1 VRLGGWIAGVVLG
14 TLAGAAWTQ
23 QAAAPRIDEAQLL
36 EESRKVALDLVTQ
49 VRGELTRAL
58 EFSGPLRAIVVCK
71 YSVPEITSNLSRSTG
86 WRVTRVT
93 LRPRNPALGSADA
106 WEQKVLIDFE
116 RRVEHG
122 EHADDLEYREVV
134 TEPQGRFF
142 RYMKAL
148 PVGLLCVSCHGP
160 PDRIS
165 EAVKAQIGLDYKG
178 DKAVS
183 YLPGQVRGAVSIKRP
198 L

>member
-1 VRLGGWIAGVVLG
+1 MNRAKYAAAALLAA
-14 TLAGAAWTQ
+14 AGAV
-23 QAAAPRIDEAQLL
+23 AAAQGVPPRTDEAAML
-36 EESRKVALDLVTQ
+36 EESRKVAIDLVSQ

-71 YSVPEITSNLSRSTG
+71 YSVPEITSNLSRNTG

-106 WEQKVLIDFE
+106 WEQRVLQDFE
-116 RRVEHG
+116 KRVDRG
-122 EHADDLEYREVV
+122 EHAEDLEYRELV

-148 PVGLLCVSCHGP
+148 PVGPLCITCHGP
-160 PDRIS
+160 AEKMSD
-165 EAVKAQIGLDYKG
+165 AVKAQIGVDYKG

-183 YLPGQVRGAVSIKRP
+183 YLPGQIRGAVSVKRP

>member
-1 VRLGGWIAGVVLG
+1 MNPAKYV
-14 TLAGAAWTQ
+14 
-23 QAAAPRIDEAQLL
+23 AAALLAAAGPVAWCQGAPAKSDEAVML
-36 EESRKVALDLVTQ
+36 EESRKVAIDLVTQ

-71 YSVPEITSNLSRSTG
+71 YSVPEITSNLSRGTG

-106 WEQKVLIDFE
+106 WEQRVLLDFE
-116 RRVEHG
+116 KRVERD
-122 EHADDLEYREVV
+122 EHADDLEFREVV

-148 PVGLLCVSCHGP
+148 PVGPLCVTCHGP
-160 PDRIS
+160 ADKIS
-165 EAVKAQIGLDYKG
+165 DAVKAQIGVDYKG
-178 DKAVS
+178 DKAIS
-183 YLPGQVRGAVSIKRP
+183 YLPGQIRGAVSVKRP

>member
-1 VRLGGWIAGVVLG
+1 MRSARFFAAVC
-14 TLAGAAWTQ
+14 LAATSAASWA
-23 QAAAPRIDEAQLL
+23 QATAPRSDEAQWL
-36 EESRKVALDLVTQ
+36 EESRNVANELLTQ

-71 YSVPEITSNLSRSTG
+71 YSVPEITSNVSRSTG

-93 LRPRNPALGSADA
+93 LRPRNPALGAADA
-106 WEQKVLIDFE
+106 WEQRVLMDFE
-116 RRVEHG
+116 KRVERG
-122 EHADDLEYREVV
+122 ERGEDLEYREIV

-148 PVGLLCVSCHGP
+148 PVGPLCVSCHGP
-160 PDRIS
+160 TDKIS
-165 EAVKAQIGLDYKG
+165 EAVKAQIGVDYKQ

-183 YLPGQVRGAVSIKRP
+183 YLPGQIRGAVSVKRP